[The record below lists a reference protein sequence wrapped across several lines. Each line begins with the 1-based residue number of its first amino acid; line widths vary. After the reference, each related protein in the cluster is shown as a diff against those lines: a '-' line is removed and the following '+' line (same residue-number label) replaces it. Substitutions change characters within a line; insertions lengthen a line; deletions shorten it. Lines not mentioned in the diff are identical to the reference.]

1 MIDLHVDDFYKD
13 VAIILLQLYS
23 TFPRP
28 APVYVEDVC
37 GPDEVDEYGLHSARH
52 LACLG
57 TMLWLADE
65 GYLRHE
71 DTIRQEAVDM
81 AVLTHKAFVLLSA
94 RHEFVSDAEEQEE
107 PDLPPSVL
115 ARRQTNVFRLNEAVR
130 SQSSERIRQVVH
142 YLLARNA

>member
-13 VAIILLQLYS
+13 VAIIMLQLYS

-65 GYLRHE
+65 GYLRYE
-71 DTIRQEAVDM
+71 DTIRQEAVDQ
-81 AVLTHKAFVLLSA
+81 AVLTHKAFVLLNA
-94 RHEFVSDAEEQEE
+94 RHEFVGEAEEDEE
-107 PDLPPSVL
+107 TELPPSVI
-115 ARRQTNVFRLNEAVR
+115 ARRRTNVFRLNQAVR
-130 SQSSERIRQVVH
+130 SESSERIRQVVH
-142 YLLARNA
+142 YLLARHA